1 MKKSLIALAVL
12 GAFATGAQAQTN
24 VQIGGRVQA
33 AVKSYKVGNV
43 NTNAAAGG
51 VAGRTANNELRVDD
65 DETSRFW
72 LRGTEDLGGGLKA
85 LFYIENRFNTDQRQ
99 STGAANGA
107 GLADGNTYVGLSG
120 NWGQFTVGKHTFME
134 DQGNAVQYGIK
145 GGQAVPSGLLGSKAI
160 LNYVDAAGTGNRV
173 GISTSR
179 VVNSLQYITPNF
191 SGFTGIVGYST
202 NPNGNEGNMACT
214 GGGAINAPYN
224 TGGANATCATPVS
237 AAAGNQATY
246 NKGQAYFLAGN
257 YSNGPIYVNLAY
269 FDHSVEGQPAAG
281 DQNQV
286 RLSASYA
293 FPFGVKAGFQF
304 DRANIESGP
313 GVVDRKRNAW
323 QIPVSYQFG
332 ASTILASYTKA
343 GDVDG
348 EANSGAKMWSIGYD
362 YALSKRTNVGVFY
375 GKLDNDSGARYQ
387 VDGAG
392 DSRNGSALLAGESAK
407 IFEIAVKHTF

>member
-24 VQIGGRVQA
+24 VQIGGRIQA
-33 AVKSYKVGNV
+33 TVKSYKVGDV
-43 NTNAAAGG
+43 TT
-51 VAGRTANNELRVDD
+51 AGRVANNELRIDD

-99 STGAANGA
+99 STGLASGA

-120 NWGQFTVGKHTFME
+120 NFGQVTVGKHTFME

-160 LNYVDAAGTGNRV
+160 LNYVDGVGAANRA

-179 VVNSLQYITPNF
+179 VVNSIQYVTPKF
-191 SGFTGIVGYST
+191 SGFQGVVGYST
-202 NPNGNEGNMACT
+202 NPNGAEGV
-214 GGGAINAPYN
+214 INN
-224 TGGANATCATPVS
+224 TAN
-237 AAAGNQATY
+237 Y
-246 NKGQAYFLAGN
+246 NKGQAYFLAGK
-257 YSNGPIYVNLAY
+257 YSNGPIFVNLAY

-281 DQNQV
+281 DQDQV

-293 FPFGVKAGFQF
+293 FPFGLKAGVQF

-313 GVVDRKRNAW
+313 GVVDRQRNAW

-348 EANSGAKMWSIGYD
+348 EANSGAKMWTLGYD
-362 YALSKRTNVGVFY
+362 YALSKRTNVGVFV
-375 GKLDNDSGARYQ
+375 GKLNNDANARYQ

-392 DSRNGSALLAGESAK
+392 GSQNGSGLLVGESAR
-407 IFEIAVKHTF
+407 IFQVAVKHTF